1 MSELE
6 VRHTVHSRAH
16 VPKPL
21 EELGV
26 IIGVEQGSGRE
37 LIVIPPAVREA
48 MNVLDPVQSFAQAR
62 PDWSPAIRVVQLD
75 PDAVNGP
82 HFYKQAGGKLAP
94 TKQALELLAK
104 AANIEVA
111 NTRRMPKEELAD
123 GERLGYYA
131 KVKIRTASGT
141 LEELER
147 SQTFVEEAELEEI
160 KTAVTNAK
168 AYENGQQTQKPR
180 FDVPGAPAWEA
191 EVRKRWLTELK
202 NASAKT
208 ESKAVLRAIRAAL
221 QIPHTFAPARASLP
235 FVVIG
240 FNFTPDQSDP
250 EVRRMLVA
258 AGMNAS
264 ASLYGNDSATPALPA
279 GGRPEVAAPSEGG
292 DAAPLSDVP
301 APGDTGGQ
309 QAEDTA
315 KPVASSAPGDDDEP
329 VVTTEPE
336 QTTFA
341 IPAAAI
347 DEAAAT
353 EIPRGETVKGMTLA
367 EVAATEQGPDWLKW
381 AVRRA
386 SGYWTVSFRGSL
398 ELFVEHRAPEL
409 WAEWVAERE
418 ASAA

>member
-1 MSELE
+1 MTSQDIE
-6 VRHTVHSRAH
+6 VRRAVVSRAH

-26 IIGVEQGSGRE
+26 VIGVEEESGRE

-62 PDWSPAIRVVQLD
+62 PDWSPAVRVVQLD
-75 PDAVNGP
+75 PDVKDGP

-111 NTRRMPKEELAD
+111 TTRRMPKEELAD

-131 KVKIRTASGT
+131 KVRIRTASGT

-168 AYENGQQTQKPR
+168 VWQNGQSTDKPK
-180 FDVPGAPAWEA
+180 FDLPGTPQWEA
-191 EVRKRWLTELK
+191 EVRKRWLAELK
-202 NASAKT
+202 NSSAKT

-221 QIPHTFAPARASLP
+221 QIPHTFAPARAGLP

-250 EVRRMLVA
+250 EVRRMLIA
-258 AGMNAS
+258 AGVNAAS
-264 ASLYGNDSATPALPA
+264 ALYGSEHPTETPALPA
-279 GGRPEVAAPSEGG
+279 GATPATDAAPEQGGAAEPGRPE
-292 DAAPLSDVP
+292 
-301 APGDTGGQ
+301 APGDTAGGQ
-309 QAEDTA
+309 QAAEE
-315 KPVASSAPGDDDEP
+315 PVSSAVPGPDDDKEP
-329 VVTTEPE
+329 TLAS
-336 QTTFA
+336 TFQP
-341 IPAAAI
+341 PAAVI
-347 DEAAAT
+347 DAAAAT
-353 EIPRGETVKGMTLA
+353 QVPRGPKDVKGKPLS
-367 EVAATEQGPDWLKW
+367 EIAADAHGADWLLW
-381 AVRRA
+381 AMSKA
-386 SGYWTVSFRGSL
+386 PGYWPAVFRDAL
-398 ELFVEHRAPEL
+398 EMFVQHRAPDV
-409 WAEWVAERE
+409 WAKYVEQRD
-418 ASAA
+418 AA